1 MKQKL
6 YKYAMSSIL
15 FLMLFFSVFDVKA
28 EKYTGQAI
36 WPSEHIDNIYIKKE
50 RKDGTVKNIQARF
63 MRRSEDNEFV
73 YCLQPFEDI
82 HNSHTYNISR
92 SDYATVLNMTDEQ
105 WEKISLLAYYGY
117 NYKGHTAHKWY
128 AITQLLIWRVAEPTS
143 KFYFTDSLGGSVNKD
158 LYKTEIAEL
167 EKLVKDHYEVPNFN
181 QETITIPLGQ
191 TITLTDANKIL
202 KNFKVK
208 SQSNVTATINN
219 DDNTISIKATSIG
232 KGSIKLEKKDTKY
245 DTPPIVYYVEES
257 QDVFRVGSYNP
268 LSTNLNITILGG
280 RVEITKKDNT
290 TGLTKPQGMATLIGA
305 EYGVYDSDTNEL
317 ITTLKTNNNAYA
329 ISDYLPKLGN
339 FYLKE
344 TKPSTGYKI
353 DTNKYNFT
361 ITEDNLLVHKDVF
374 EEVITRNFEFTKVKA
389 TDKTQ
394 IMTPEPNVKFA
405 IYDHNNNLVTTETTD
420 AEGKIYLE
428 LPYDEYT
435 LRQLTST
442 TGFEKIEDYKFEV
455 KSEGATINKVFSNAE
470 ITSRIKVIKTDE
482 NGNVI
487 TKSNI
492 RFKIKDLST
501 NNYVCQTVAY
511 PTHTTYCEFATDES
525 GVLITPYPLNSGDYQ
540 LEEVDQII
548 DGYLWNSKPLSFS
561 INEKSNIIKDKD
573 FDAIIELKFKNTEVK
588 GKIVLEKSGEV
599 PELTKN
605 GYEFV
610 SKPLKGIKF
619 GLYALEDIVINNKVI
634 YKKDT
639 LIATKLTDDAGK
651 ITFDNLHLGKYYVK
665 ELETLKDYVL
675 DTNIYNIELKYK
687 DQYTPII
694 SYTKSILNIIKKG
707 ELEFTKLDIST
718 DEPLPNTLIEIYT
731 INDELVF
738 SGVTDEN
745 GKIVIKNLP
754 LGKYYILE
762 KEAPEGYKLNTE
774 KMLFEIKE
782 NEETVKSTM
791 KDEIIKGT
799 LEFTKLDISTDEPL
813 PNTKVEIYNE
823 KDELIFSGVTD
834 INGKIVVENL
844 KYGKYYI
851 IETESATGYV
861 ITTEKVYFEI
871 KNDGEIVKAQMTN
884 KPIIGSL
891 EFTKTDLVDG
901 TPIPNTKVEIY
912 NEKDELIFSGITDI
926 NGKIVVE
933 NLKYGKYYII
943 ETEPATG
950 YKITTE
956 KVYFEIK
963 EDNQIVKA
971 QMSNEKIIKIPK
983 TLKNDYSFIIVI
995 SLILIGIILII
1006 LSFFLKKKQNKKLNY
1021 ILFGIGTFLIILSSS
1036 IILYKYLTY
1045 KEENILENKNIENY
1059 FHLEDFEDNEEKS
1072 NEEESTPENNNVVA
1086 ISVKK
1091 NNNSVN
1097 YMAVIEIPK
1106 INLKKGIYSKNSSLN
1121 NVNKNIY
1128 VVKESVFPNEE
1139 KNSHIILASHSGNSK
1154 VSYFRKLN
1162 KLTLND
1168 EVYLYYKNIKYVYK
1182 VSNRYEIKKTGE
1194 AELKFTNGSDITLIT
1209 CLTGKNKQV
1218 VYVAK
1223 LISQQEY

>member
-82 HNSHTYNISR
+82 HNSHTYNIAR

-305 EYGVYDSDTNEL
+305 EYGVYDSDTNKL

-511 PTHTTYCEFATDES
+511 PTHTTYCEFATNES

-540 LEEVDQII
+540 LEEVDQVI

-605 GYEFV
+605 GYEFLK
-610 SKPLKGIKF
+610 KPLKGIKF

-745 GKIVIKNLP
+745 GKIVIKNL
-754 LGKYYILE
+754 
-762 KEAPEGYKLNTE
+762 
-774 KMLFEIKE
+774 
-782 NEETVKSTM
+782 
-791 KDEIIKGT
+791 
-799 LEFTKLDISTDEPL
+799 
-813 PNTKVEIYNE
+813 
-823 KDELIFSGVTD
+823 
-834 INGKIVVENL
+834 

-912 NEKDELIFSGITDI
+912 NEKDELIFSGVTDE

-1006 LSFFLKKKQNKKLNY
+1006 LSFFLKRKQNKKLNY

-1036 IILYKYLTY
+1036 ITLYKYITY
-1045 KEENILENKNIENY
+1045 KEENILEKENIENY

-1086 ISVKK
+1086 KSVKK

-1182 VSNRYEIKKTGE
+1182 VSNRYEIKKTGK
-1194 AELKFTNGSDITLIT
+1194 AELKFTNGNDITLIT